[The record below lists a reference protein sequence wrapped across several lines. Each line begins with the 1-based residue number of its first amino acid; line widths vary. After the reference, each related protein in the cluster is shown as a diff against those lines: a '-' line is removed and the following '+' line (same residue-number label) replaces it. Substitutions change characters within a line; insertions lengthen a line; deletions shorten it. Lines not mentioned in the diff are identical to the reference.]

1 MKKAIHKLLSMA
13 VVFALAVGMMPA
25 LSIYS
30 NAVGGGEQSNLC

>member
-30 NAVGGGEQSNLC
+30 NAVGGEQSNLC